1 VSALYLN
8 VLASGALIGVVY
20 ALIALG
26 LTIIFGVMRIVN
38 FAHGE
43 MVVIGMYVG
52 YGMWLATQWPPWSLA
67 PFAALVLFLLGYAL
81 QRGIVNAFIDRPQ
94 HAQFILFIAL
104 ALIITG
110 LHLVLFG
117 PDPRSVQVAD
127 SLRSYV
133 VGPFRLDVVRTQAAL
148 GALVMIGALLL
159 FLQRSTLGRSIRA
172 AADNLVGAQVI
183 GIRIRQVYAVT
194 AGIGMACAG
203 AAGAL
208 ISPMFDAQPF
218 LATDFTLI
226 AFIIVIVG
234 GLGSLTGALIGGVLI
249 GLAEAIAA
257 VVVSPALKTTFSYG
271 LLVLVLLLRPNGLFG
286 EQERA

>member
-1 VSALYLN
+1 MTALYLN

>member
-1 VSALYLN
+1 VTSLYLN
-8 VLASGALIGVVY
+8 VISGGILIGTVY

-26 LTIIFGVMRIVN
+26 LTIIFGVMRVVN

-52 YGMWLATQWPPWSLA
+52 YGLWSASKLPPWMLA
-67 PFAALVLFLLGYAL
+67 PVAGLLLFAIGYVL

-94 HAQFILFIAL
+94 HAQFILFIAF

-110 LHLVLFG
+110 LHLMLFG
-117 PDPRSVQVAD
+117 PDPRPIQSMESMQ
-127 SLRSYV
+127 SYTIGLV
-133 VGPFRLDVVRTQAAL
+133 RLDVVRTQAAL
-148 GALVMIGALLL
+148 MALGLIGALML
-159 FLQRSTLGRSIRA
+159 FLKYSTIGCAIRA
-172 AADNLVGAQVI
+172 AADNLIGAQVI
-183 GIRIRQVYAVT
+183 GIRVRKVYAIT

-208 ISPMFDAQPF
+208 ISPIFDTQPF

-234 GLGSLTGALIGGVLI
+234 GLGSLTGALAGGVLI
-249 GLAEAIAA
+249 GLAEAVAA
-257 VVVSPALKTTFSYG
+257 LAVSPALKTLFSYG
-271 LLVLVLLLRPNGLFG
+271 LLVVVLLLRPNGLFG
-286 EQERA
+286 EPERT

>member
-1 VSALYLN
+1 VIDFYLN
-8 VLASGALIGVVY
+8 VIAGGLLIGVVY

-26 LTIIFGVMRIVN
+26 LTIIFGVMRVVN

-52 YGMWLATQWPPWSLA
+52 YGLWSVTHLPMWMLA
-67 PFAALVLFLLGYAL
+67 PAAGAVLFVIGYGL
-81 QRGIVNAFIDRPQ
+81 QWGIVSMFINRPQ
-94 HAQFILFIAL
+94 HVQFILFIAF

-117 PDPRSVQVAD
+117 PDPRAIQD
-127 SLRSYV
+127 PIIMESYTL
-133 VGPFRLDVVRTQAAL
+133 GALRLDKVRAQAAL
-148 GALVMIGALLL
+148 AAIIIIAALIAFLRFAAIGRA
-159 FLQRSTLGRSIRA
+159 IRA
-172 AADNLVGAQVI
+172 AADNLIGARVI
-183 GIRIRQVYAVT
+183 GIKVRRVYAIT

-208 ISPMFDAQPF
+208 IAPMFDTQPF

-234 GLGSLTGALIGGVLI
+234 GLGSLTGALVGGMLI
-249 GLAEAIAA
+249 GVAEATAA
-257 VVVSPALKTTFSYG
+257 LAFSPALKTVFSYG
-271 LLVLVLLLRPNGLFG
+271 LLVVVLLLRPNGLFG
-286 EQERA
+286 EREAS

>member
-1 VSALYLN
+1 VTTLYLN
-8 VLASGALIGVVY
+8 VIAGGILIGIVY

-43 MVVIGMYVG
+43 MVVIGMYIG
-52 YGMWLATQWPPWSLA
+52 YGIWSVTKFPPWTIA
-67 PFAALVLFLLGYAL
+67 PAAALVLFVLGYAL
-81 QRGIVNAFIDRPQ
+81 QRSIVNVFIERPQ
-94 HAQFILFIAL
+94 HAQFILFISF

-117 PDPRSVQVAD
+117 PDSRPIEMMESMQSYSIG
-127 SLRSYV
+127 SL
-133 VGPFRLDVVRTQAAL
+133 RLDVVRSQAAL
-148 GALVMIGALLL
+148 TALALIAGLIL
-159 FLQRSTLGRSIRA
+159 FMRQSSFGRSIRA
-172 AADNLVGAQVI
+172 AADNLVGARVI
-183 GIRIRQVYAVT
+183 GIRIRNVYAVT

-208 ISPMFDAQPF
+208 VAPIFDTQPF

-234 GLGSLTGALIGGVLI
+234 GLGSLTGALLGGVMI
-249 GLAEAIAA
+249 GLSEALAA
-257 VVVSPALKTTFSYG
+257 LIFSPALKTVFSYA
-271 LLVLVLLLRPNGLFG
+271 LLTIVLIWRPNGLFG
-286 EQERA
+286 EQSQ

>member
-1 VSALYLN
+1 VTSFYLN
-8 VLASGALIGVVY
+8 VLVSGLLIGFVY

-26 LTIIFGVMRIVN
+26 LTIIFGVMRMVN

-43 MVVIGMYVG
+43 MVVIGMYAAYWMWSATHLPPWLLAIPTGALLFFVG
-52 YGMWLATQWPPWSLA
+52 YWLQKL
-67 PFAALVLFLLGYAL
+67 
-81 QRGIVNAFIDRPQ
+81 IINAYIDRPQ
-94 HAQFILFIAL
+94 HTQFILFISL

-110 LHLVLFG
+110 LHVVLFG
-117 PDPRSVQVAD
+117 PDPRSIQD
-127 SLRSYV
+127 PMTMQSYTL
-133 VGPFRLDVVRTQAAL
+133 GTLRLDKVRAQAAL
-148 GALVMIGALLL
+148 TALALIAGLIG
-159 FLQRSTLGRSIRA
+159 FLRYSTLGRAIRA

-183 GIRIRQVYAVT
+183 GISVKRVYAMT

-208 ISPMFDAQPF
+208 ISPMFDTQPF

-234 GLGSLTGALIGGVLI
+234 GLGSLTGALFGGILI

-257 VVVSPALKTTFSYG
+257 LAFSPSIKTLFSYA
-271 LLVLVLLLRPNGLFG
+271 LLVFVLLLRPNGLFG
-286 EQERA
+286 ERERS

>member
-1 VSALYLN
+1 VTTLYLN
-8 VLASGALIGVVY
+8 VIAGGILIGIVY

-43 MVVIGMYVG
+43 MVVIGMYIG
-52 YGMWLATQWPPWSLA
+52 YGIWSVTKISPWMIA
-67 PFAALVLFLLGYAL
+67 PAAALVLFVLGYML
-81 QRGIVNAFIDRPQ
+81 QRSIVNAFIERPQ
-94 HAQFILFIAL
+94 HAQFILFISF

-117 PDPRSVQVAD
+117 PDSRPIEMIESMQSYSVG
-127 SLRSYV
+127 SL
-133 VGPFRLDVVRTQAAL
+133 RLDVVRSQAAL
-148 GALVMIGALLL
+148 TALALIAGLIL
-159 FLQRSTLGRSIRA
+159 FMRQSSFGRSIRA
-172 AADNLVGAQVI
+172 AADNLIGARVI
-183 GIRIRQVYAVT
+183 GIRIRNVYAVT

-208 ISPMFDAQPF
+208 VAPIFDTQPF

-234 GLGSLTGALIGGVLI
+234 GLGSLTGALLGGVII
-249 GLAEAIAA
+249 GLSEALAA
-257 VVVSPALKTTFSYG
+257 LIFSPALKTVFSYA
-271 LLVLVLLLRPNGLFG
+271 LLTIVLIWRPNGLFG
-286 EQERA
+286 EQN

>member
-1 VSALYLN
+1 VTSFYLN
-8 VLASGALIGVVY
+8 VLVSGLLIGFVY

-26 LTIIFGVMRIVN
+26 LTIIFGVMRMVN

-43 MVVIGMYVG
+43 MVVIGMYAAYWMWSATHLPPWLLAIPTGALLFFVG
-52 YGMWLATQWPPWSLA
+52 YWLQKL
-67 PFAALVLFLLGYAL
+67 
-81 QRGIVNAFIDRPQ
+81 IINAYIDRPQ
-94 HAQFILFIAL
+94 HTQFILFISL

-110 LHLVLFG
+110 LHVVLFG
-117 PDPRSVQVAD
+117 PDPRSIQD
-127 SLRSYV
+127 PMTMQSYTL
-133 VGPFRLDVVRTQAAL
+133 GMLRLDKVRAQAAL
-148 GALVMIGALLL
+148 TALVLIAGLIG
-159 FLQRSTLGRSIRA
+159 FLRYSTLGRAIRA

-183 GIRIRQVYAVT
+183 GISVKRVYAMT

-208 ISPMFDAQPF
+208 ISPMFDTQPF

-234 GLGSLTGALIGGVLI
+234 GLGSLTGALFGGILI

-257 VVVSPALKTTFSYG
+257 LAFSPSLKTLFSYA
-271 LLVLVLLLRPNGLFG
+271 LLVFVLLLRPNGLFG
-286 EQERA
+286 ERERS

>member
-1 VSALYLN
+1 VTSFYLN
-8 VLASGALIGVVY
+8 VLVSGLLIGFVY

-26 LTIIFGVMRIVN
+26 LTIIFGVMRMVN

-43 MVVIGMYVG
+43 MVVIGMYAAYWMWSATHLPPWLLAIPTGALLFFVG
-52 YGMWLATQWPPWSLA
+52 YWLQKL
-67 PFAALVLFLLGYAL
+67 
-81 QRGIVNAFIDRPQ
+81 IINAYIDRPQ
-94 HAQFILFIAL
+94 HTQFILFISL

-110 LHLVLFG
+110 LHVVLFG
-117 PDPRSVQVAD
+117 PDPRSIQD
-127 SLRSYV
+127 PMTMQSYTL
-133 VGPFRLDVVRTQAAL
+133 GTLRLDKVRAQAAL
-148 GALVMIGALLL
+148 TALALIAGLIG
-159 FLQRSTLGRSIRA
+159 FLRYSTLGRAIRA

-183 GIRIRQVYAVT
+183 GISVKRVYAMT

-208 ISPMFDAQPF
+208 ISPMFDTQPF

-234 GLGSLTGALIGGVLI
+234 GLGSLTGALFGGILI

-257 VVVSPALKTTFSYG
+257 LAFSPSLKTLFSYA
-271 LLVLVLLLRPNGLFG
+271 LLVFVLLLRPNGLFG
-286 EQERA
+286 ERERS

>member
-1 VSALYLN
+1 VTTLYLN
-8 VLASGALIGVVY
+8 VIAGGILIGIVY

-43 MVVIGMYVG
+43 MVVIGMYIG
-52 YGMWLATQWPPWSLA
+52 YGIWSVTKFPPWTIA
-67 PFAALVLFLLGYAL
+67 PAAALVLFVLGYAL
-81 QRGIVNAFIDRPQ
+81 QRSIVNVFIERPQ
-94 HAQFILFIAL
+94 HAQFILFISF

-117 PDPRSVQVAD
+117 PDSRPIEMIESMESYTVG
-127 SLRSYV
+127 SL
-133 VGPFRLDVVRTQAAL
+133 RLDVVRSHAAL
-148 GALVMIGALLL
+148 TALALIAGLIL
-159 FLQRSTLGRSIRA
+159 FMRQSSFGRSIRA
-172 AADNLVGAQVI
+172 AADNLIGARVI
-183 GIRIRQVYAVT
+183 GIRIRNVYAVT

-208 ISPMFDAQPF
+208 VAPIFDTQPF

-234 GLGSLTGALIGGVLI
+234 GLGSLTGALLGGVMI
-249 GLAEAIAA
+249 GLSEALAA
-257 VVVSPALKTTFSYG
+257 LIFSPALKTVFSYA
-271 LLVLVLLLRPNGLFG
+271 LLTIVLIWRPSGLFG
-286 EQERA
+286 EQSQ

>member
-1 VSALYLN
+1 MTALYLN

-52 YGMWLATQWPPWSLA
+52 YGMWLATQLPPWSLA
-67 PFAALVLFLLGYAL
+67 PFAALVLFLLGYVL

-104 ALIITG
+104 ALVITG

-148 GALVMIGALLL
+148 GALVLIGALLL

-208 ISPMFDAQPF
+208 ISPMFDTQPF

-234 GLGSLTGALIGGVLI
+234 GLGSVTGALIGGVLI
-249 GLAEAIAA
+249 GLAEAVAA
-257 VVVSPALKTTFSYG
+257 VIVSPALKTTFSYW

>member
-1 VSALYLN
+1 MTEFYLN
-8 VLASGALIGVVY
+8 VIAGGLLIGVVY

-43 MVVIGMYVG
+43 MVVIGMYAG
-52 YGMWLATQWPPWSLA
+52 YGLWSTTHLPMWMLA
-67 PFAALVLFLLGYAL
+67 PGASALLFIIGYGLQWALVS
-81 QRGIVNAFIDRPQ
+81 RFIDRPQ

-117 PDPRSVQVAD
+117 PDPRPIQD
-127 SLRSYV
+127 PITMQSYTF
-133 VGPFRLDVVRTQAAL
+133 GALRLDKVRAQAAATAIL
-148 GALVMIGALLL
+148 IIAGLVV
-159 FLQRSTLGRSIRA
+159 FLRYSAFGRSIRA
-172 AADNLVGAQVI
+172 AADNLIGARVI
-183 GIRIRQVYAVT
+183 GISVRRVYAVT

-208 ISPMFDAQPF
+208 IAPMFDTQPF

-234 GLGSLTGALIGGVLI
+234 GLGSLLGALIGGMLI
-249 GLAEAIAA
+249 GVSEAVAA
-257 VVVSPALKTTFSYG
+257 LVFSPALKTVFSYA
-271 LLVLVLLLRPNGLFG
+271 LLVFVLLIRPNGLFG
-286 EQERA
+286 EREVS

>member
-1 VSALYLN
+1 VTTFYLN
-8 VLASGALIGVVY
+8 VIAGGLLIGVVY

-26 LTIIFGVMRIVN
+26 LTIIFGVMRVVN

-43 MVVIGMYVG
+43 MVVIGMYAGYWLWSATHLPLWVLAPAAGALLFVIG
-52 YGMWLATQWPPWSLA
+52 YG
-67 PFAALVLFLLGYAL
+67 L
-81 QRGIVNAFIDRPQ
+81 QRGLVNSFIDRPQ

-117 PDPRSVQVAD
+117 PDPRPILDPVTMQ
-127 SLRSYV
+127 SYAW
-133 VGPFRLDVVRTQAAL
+133 GALRLDKVRAQAAL
-148 GALVMIGALLL
+148 MALLIIAALVA
-159 FLQRSTLGRSIRA
+159 FLRYSTIGRSIRA

-183 GIRIRQVYAVT
+183 GISVRRVYAIT

-208 ISPMFDAQPF
+208 IAPMFDTQPF

-234 GLGSLTGALIGGVLI
+234 GLGSLPGALFGGVLI
-249 GLAEAIAA
+249 GLAEAVAA
-257 VVVSPALKTTFSYG
+257 LAFSPALKTIFSYA
-271 LLVLVLLLRPNGLFG
+271 LLVFVLLLRPNGLFG
-286 EQERA
+286 ERERS

>member
-1 VSALYLN
+1 MSSFYLN
-8 VLASGALIGVVY
+8 VLVGGLLIGLVY

-26 LTIIFGVMRIVN
+26 LTIIFGVMRVVN

-43 MVVIGMYVG
+43 MVVIGMYAGYWMWTYTHLPPWLLAIPAGVLLFAVG
-52 YGMWLATQWPPWSLA
+52 YSLQK
-67 PFAALVLFLLGYAL
+67 L
-81 QRGIVNAFIDRPQ
+81 IINAFIERPQ
-94 HAQFILFIAL
+94 HTQFILFISL

-117 PDPRSVQVAD
+117 PDSKPIQDVMTMQ
-127 SLRSYV
+127 SYGLGV
-133 VGPFRLDVVRTQAAL
+133 LRLDKVRLQAAIS
-148 GALVMIGALLL
+148 ALVVIAGLIV
-159 FLQRSTLGRSIRA
+159 FLRYSTLGRAIRA

-183 GIRIRQVYAVT
+183 GISVRRVYAVT

-203 AAGAL
+203 IAGAL
-208 ISPMFDAQPF
+208 ISPMFDTQPF

-234 GLGSLTGALIGGVLI
+234 GLGSMTGALLGGVLI

-257 VVVSPALKTTFSYG
+257 LAFSPALKTVFSYA
-271 LLVLVLLLRPNGLFG
+271 LLVFVLLLRPNGLFG
-286 EQERA
+286 ERERS

>member
-1 VSALYLN
+1 VTALYLN
-8 VLASGALIGVVY
+8 VLASGVLIGVVY

-43 MVVIGMYVG
+43 MVVIGMYAG
-52 YGMWLATQWPPWSLA
+52 YGMWLATHLPPWMLA
-67 PFAALVLFLLGYAL
+67 PFAALLLFLIGYAL
-81 QRGIVNAFIDRPQ
+81 QMGIVNAFIDRPQ
-94 HAQFILFIAL
+94 HAQFILFIAF
-104 ALIITG
+104 ALVITG

-117 PDPRSVQVAD
+117 PDPRSIQSAD

-148 GALVMIGALLL
+148 GALALIGVLML

-172 AADNLVGAQVI
+172 AADNLVGAEVI
-183 GIRIRQVYAVT
+183 GIRIRNVYAIT

-234 GLGSLTGALIGGVLI
+234 GLGSLTGALLGGVLI
-249 GLAEAIAA
+249 GLAEAVAA
-257 VVVSPALKTTFSYG
+257 VAISPALKTTFSYA
-271 LLVLVLLLRPNGLFG
+271 LLVLVLLWRPNGLFG